1 MNRKRIFGAAI
12 AILLAVTL
20 IFGTQVNSASAGEV
34 PIGTIT
40 AYGGLVD
47 DNAKGQLQGQGWLAC
62 DGGEYSRADY
72 PELFTIIGGSFGS
85 GDNIKTFNVPDLRGR
100 FVRGV
105 DSGAGRDPDA
115 KSRTASATG
124 GSTGDRVG
132 SLQGDEFKSHSH
144 EYISP
149 RRHSENESNE
159 MMYPTQYRVNQSY
172 QTSEEGGAETRP
184 KNIYVNWIIK
194 AKNVD

>member
-47 DNAKGQLQGQGWLAC
+47 GSAKGQLERQGWLVC
-62 DGGEYSRADY
+62 DGSEYSRIDY
-72 PELFTIIGGSFGS
+72 RDLYVILGGSFGD
-85 GDNIKTFNVPDLRGR
+85 GDNVKTFNVPDLRGR

-105 DSGAGRDPDA
+105 DDGAGRDPDSA
-115 KSRTASATG
+115 SRTASAPG
-124 GSTGDRVG
+124 GNTGDRVG
-132 SLQGDEFKSHSH
+132 SYQEDAFKSHIH
-144 EYISP
+144 DFEV
-149 RRHSENESNE
+149 
-159 MMYPTQYRVNQSY
+159 T
-172 QTSEEGGAETRP
+172 GGAGNGGYNTVGNGPSGNIQNAKMKPSGGSETRP

-194 AKNVD
+194 AKDVS

>member
-12 AILLAVTL
+12 AILLAITL
-20 IFGTQVNSASAGEV
+20 IFGTQVNAASAGDV

-40 AYGGLVD
+40 AYGGLAD
-47 DNAKGQLQGQGWLAC
+47 DDAKEQLQSQGWLAC
-62 DGGEYSRADY
+62 DGGEYSRSDY
-72 PELFTIIGGSFGS
+72 PELFIMIGGSFGS

-105 DSGAGRDPDA
+105 DSGTGRDPDA

-132 SLQGDEFKSHSH
+132 SFQQDQFKSHSH
-144 EYISP
+144 
-149 RRHSENESNE
+149 
-159 MMYPTQYRVNQSY
+159 SY
-172 QTSEEGGAETRP
+172 TVFPSGRGDIASGTYWQQGSGTTGSTGGSETRP
-184 KNIYVNWIIK
+184 KNINVNWIIK
-194 AKNVD
+194 AEDVD